1 MMRKISAP
9 ILLFILSAF
18 LNSTTLATTISI
30 NNRFISYTETGQG
43 RPLVLIHAF
52 PTDKRLWEPQH
63 EGLKSQFRVISL
75 DLWGFGESSD
85 VDGTAV
91 TMSEYAEEVKQL
103 LDHLKIKK
111 AIIGGESM
119 GGYIALAFLERYPNS
134 IEGLVL
140 SNTQAIADSDEA
152 KVNREKTALDV
163 LENGSEK
170 LVNNFMEKAVST
182 NASEEIKAFLSH
194 ILNKQKPTAI
204 ASALRGMALRF
215 QTQDLLASTLLP
227 VLIITSEQDKVI
239 SPQQSEEMLR
249 FAKNSQLVVL
259 ANAGHLSN
267 LEQSDQ
273 WNQAIRSAFLE
284 KDS

>member
-1 MMRKISAP
+1 MRKISAP

-75 DLWGFGESSD
+75 DLWGFGDSSD

-170 LVNNFMEKAVST
+170 LVNTFMEKAVST

-194 ILNKQKPTAI
+194 ILNKQKPIAI

-227 VLIITSEQDKVI
+227 VLIITSEHDKVI
-239 SPQQSEEMLR
+239 SPQQSEEMLS

-273 WNQAIRSAFLE
+273 WNQAIRNAFLE